1 MATLTITTDA
11 TQTARI
17 AAAFGRLR
25 GLTTP
30 AVLNPD
36 GSVLTPA
43 APRSATAAEVKQE
56 VVNYIKGVVHDQEAA
71 AAKAA
76 LAEPADVV
84 AT

>member
-1 MATLTITTDA
+1 MGTLSITTDA
-11 TQTARI
+11 TQSARV
-17 AAAFGRLR
+17 AAAFGKLR

-43 APRSATAAEVKQE
+43 APRSATAAEIKQE
-56 VVNYIKGVVHDQEAA
+56 VVNYLKGVVQDQEAA

-76 LAEPADVV
+76 LAAPADLI